1 MINNQFSGNN
11 MPFYGNNLNY
21 NRNFK
26 KEFQYDNLKQRSS
39 GLGFFVF
46 AYSLTMT
53 VSAMIVVEV
62 FRAFGSAK
70 YIYSDNYSTLTYFM
84 DIFIS
89 VFAVVV
95 PAFFYIKLSRNSLN
109 DIISTKYVKQ
119 KSMIPILFLGMGGA
133 MIANVA
139 TSVIADN
146 FSLFGIENTSSG
158 LTSGDSSVLSI
169 VLNIISTAIV
179 PAFAEE
185 FAFRG
190 IVMGSLRKF
199 GDTTA
204 VIGSAILFGAMHQNI
219 SQIPFAFILGLIF
232 AYVDCK
238 FNSILPSIAIHFL
251 NNLYAVSM
259 SILRDANIVS
269 DYAATIISYSLI
281 IFFCIAGFVSYIVLA
296 KNDKNFFKIADKKD
310 GIVSELS
317 LKEKMTAFLVNPGII
332 LSLVLFL
339 ITTITNLG
347 LINNG

>member
-1 MINNQFSGNN
+1 MII
-11 MPFYGNNLNY
+11 
-21 NRNFK
+21 
-26 KEFQYDNLKQRSS
+26 SS
-39 GLGFFVF
+39 KDQAVVF

-62 FRAFGSAK
+62 FKAFGSAK
-70 YIYSDNYSTLTYFM
+70 YIYSDNYSILTYFM

-133 MIANVA
+133 MIA
-139 TSVIADN
+139 
-146 FSLFGIENTSSG
+146 IENTSSG
-158 LTSGDSSVLSI
+158 LTIGDSSVLSI

-296 KNDKNFFKIADKKD
+296 KNDKNFFKMSDKKD
-310 GIVSELS
+310 EIVSELS

>member
-1 MINNQFSGNN
+1 
-11 MPFYGNNLNY
+11 MPFYDNNLNY

-62 FRAFGSAK
+62 FKAFGSAK
-70 YIYSDNYSTLTYFM
+70 YIYSDNYSILTYFM

-158 LTSGDSSVLSI
+158 LTIGDSSVLSI

-190 IVMGSLRKF
+190 IVMGSLR
-199 GDTTA
+199 
-204 VIGSAILFGAMHQNI
+204 N
-219 SQIPFAFILGLIF
+219 
-232 AYVDCK
+232 
-238 FNSILPSIAIHFL
+238 NS
-251 NNLYAVSM
+251 
-259 SILRDANIVS
+259 
-269 DYAATIISYSLI
+269 SYRL
-281 IFFCIAGFVSYIVLA
+281 CNFVRCNA
-296 KNDKNFFKIADKKD
+296 
-310 GIVSELS
+310 SEY
-317 LKEKMTAFLVNPGII
+317 
-332 LSLVLFL
+332 
-339 ITTITNLG
+339 ITNSVCVYSRTYFCVCRLQ
-347 LINNG
+347 IQFYSSVNCNPFS

>member
-1 MINNQFSGNN
+1 
-11 MPFYGNNLNY
+11 
-21 NRNFK
+21 
-26 KEFQYDNLKQRSS
+26 
-39 GLGFFVF
+39 
-46 AYSLTMT
+46 
-53 VSAMIVVEV
+53 
-62 FRAFGSAK
+62 
-70 YIYSDNYSTLTYFM
+70 
-84 DIFIS
+84 
-89 VFAVVV
+89 
-95 PAFFYIKLSRNSLN
+95 
-109 DIISTKYVKQ
+109 
-119 KSMIPILFLGMGGA
+119 

-281 IFFCIAGFVSYIVLA
+281 IFFCIAGFISYIVLA
-296 KNDKNFFKIADKKD
+296 KNDKNFLKCPIRKT
-310 GIVSELS
+310 EL
-317 LKEKMTAFLVNPGII
+317 
-332 LSLVLFL
+332 
-339 ITTITNLG
+339 
-347 LINNG
+347 

>member
-11 MPFYGNNLNY
+11 MPFYDNNLNY

-62 FRAFGSAK
+62 FKAFGSAK
-70 YIYSDNYSTLTYFM
+70 YIYSDNYSILTYFM

-158 LTSGDSSVLSI
+158 LTIGDSSVLSI

-204 VIGSAILFGAMHQNI
+204 VIGSA
-219 SQIPFAFILGLIF
+219 IPFAFILGLIF

-296 KNDKNFFKIADKKD
+296 KNDKNFFKMSDKKD

>member
-1 MINNQFSGNN
+1 

-21 NRNFK
+21 NRNYK
-26 KEFQYDNLKQRSS
+26 KEMQYDNLKQRSS

-53 VSAMIVVEV
+53 VSAIIIVEV
-62 FRAFGSAK
+62 FSALGSAK
-70 YIYSDNYSTLTYFM
+70 YIYSDGYAILTYFM

-95 PAFFYIKLSRNSLN
+95 PAFFYIKLSKCNLN
-109 DIISTKYVKQ
+109 DIISTKLVKQ
-119 KSMIPILFLGMGGA
+119 KYMIPVLFLGMGGA
-133 MIANVA
+133 MIANIA
-139 TSVIADN
+139 TSVIANN

-158 LTSGDSSVLSI
+158 ISSGDSSVLSI

-199 GDTTA
+199 GDTA
-204 VIGSAILFGAMHQNI
+204 AIIGSAILFGAMHQNI

-251 NNLYAVSM
+251 NNFYAVTM
-259 SILRDANIVS
+259 SILRNASIIS

-281 IFFCIAGFVSYIVLA
+281 IFFCVAGFISYIALA
-296 KNDKNFFKIADKKD
+296 KNDKNIFKISDKKNE
-310 GIVSELS
+310 IVSELS

-332 LSLVLFL
+332 LSLVLFVL
-339 ITTITNLG
+339 TTITNLG

>member
-1 MINNQFSGNN
+1 
-11 MPFYGNNLNY
+11 MPFYGDNLNY

-26 KEFQYDNLKQRSS
+26 KDMQYDNLKQKSS

-53 VSAMIVVEV
+53 ACAVIIAEV
-62 FRAFGSAK
+62 FKNLGSAGF
-70 YIYSDNYSTLTYFM
+70 ILSNNYALLNYFI

-95 PAFFYIKLSRNSLN
+95 PAFFYIKLSRNRLN

-139 TSVIADN
+139 TSIVVDN

-158 LTSGDSSVLSI
+158 LSSGDSSILSI
-169 VLNIISTAIV
+169 VLNIVSTAIV

-190 IVMGSLRKF
+190 IVMGSLRKY
-199 GDTTA
+199 GDTVA
-204 VIGSAILFGAMHQNI
+204 IIGSAALFGAMHQNI

-232 AYVDCK
+232 AYIDCK
-238 FNSILPSIAIHFL
+238 FNSIFPSIAIHFL
-251 NNLYAVSM
+251 NNLYAVTM
-259 SILRDANIVS
+259 SILRDASILSNYVT
-269 DYAATIISYSLI
+269 TIISYSLI

-296 KNDKNFFKIADKKD
+296 KRNENIFKMSDKKNE
-310 GIVSELS
+310 IVSELN

-339 ITTITNLG
+339 LTTITNLG
-347 LINNG
+347 LISNG

>member
-1 MINNQFSGNN
+1 
-11 MPFYGNNLNY
+11 
-21 NRNFK
+21 
-26 KEFQYDNLKQRSS
+26 
-39 GLGFFVF
+39 
-46 AYSLTMT
+46 
-53 VSAMIVVEV
+53 
-62 FRAFGSAK
+62 
-70 YIYSDNYSTLTYFM
+70 
-84 DIFIS
+84 
-89 VFAVVV
+89 
-95 PAFFYIKLSRNSLN
+95 
-109 DIISTKYVKQ
+109 
-119 KSMIPILFLGMGGA
+119 

-158 LTSGDSSVLSI
+158 LTIGDSSVLSI

-296 KNDKNFFKIADKKD
+296 KNDKNFFKISGKKN
-310 GIVSELS
+310 GIVSELN

>member
-1 MINNQFSGNN
+1 

-62 FRAFGSAK
+62 FKTFGSAK
-70 YIYSDNYSTLTYFM
+70 YIYSDNYSILTYFM

-146 FSLFGIENTSSG
+146 FSLFGIENTS
-158 LTSGDSSVLSI
+158 
-169 VLNIISTAIV
+169 
-179 PAFAEE
+179 FAEE

-232 AYVDCK
+232 AYIDCK

-296 KNDKNFFKIADKKD
+296 KNDKNFFKMSDKKD
-310 GIVSELS
+310 EIVSELS

>member
-1 MINNQFSGNN
+1 
-11 MPFYGNNLNY
+11 
-21 NRNFK
+21 
-26 KEFQYDNLKQRSS
+26 
-39 GLGFFVF
+39 
-46 AYSLTMT
+46 
-53 VSAMIVVEV
+53 
-62 FRAFGSAK
+62 
-70 YIYSDNYSTLTYFM
+70 
-84 DIFIS
+84 
-89 VFAVVV
+89 
-95 PAFFYIKLSRNSLN
+95 
-109 DIISTKYVKQ
+109 
-119 KSMIPILFLGMGGA
+119 

-158 LTSGDSSVLSI
+158 LTIGDSSVLSI

-296 KNDKNFFKIADKKD
+296 KNNKNFFKMADKKD